1 MFTFRNA
8 QYEYNLFDLY
18 AAPEIAQHLEALAQQ
33 GWQLEH
39 IGPVFWRYRKCPPA
53 DLHYAVVYFPKDPA
67 DEYISR
73 QQREL
78 WELCRTTGW
87 ELAATAGQMQIFRT
101 AEKEPIPI
109 ETDPVVQMET
119 IHAAMRVRDSV
130 LFAGSL
136 IFYILLLLPLLL
148 LTRSAGNRAAWFRLF
163 LPALL
168 LYILPCC
175 ITLVSH
181 LLWYHSAWK
190 TAQNENRLQ
199 APKGNRR
206 LNAVHTILALICL
219 FLFLFSVIAE
229 RNYYLATLTG
239 AVIPGTIFLLA
250 VYFRLR
256 HRLQQRGRRTAAAFL
271 MAAFALELVLSL
283 GYTAAHPIILGHRNA
298 ECITQSVGG
307 STFLVDKIYHDP
319 LPLTVE
325 DLTGETSDIN
335 YSCFFEVR
343 GTPLLRQYVGRQ
355 LVPLFQG
362 SSQPALAYSVFVGS
376 AYFLDRRLTELRQG
390 AYSAFHPVEQ
400 ISFTELDASRWG
412 AEAAYRSA
420 DGSLHFLLRYADRLV
435 DLQFFNWPDATVKPM
450 QAELVRERLGCG
462 ALA

>member
-18 AAPEIAQHLEALAQQ
+18 AAPEIAQH
-33 GWQLEH
+33 LEH

-78 WELCRTTGW
+78 WELCRATGW
-87 ELAATAGQMQIFRT
+87 ELTATAGQMQVFRT
-101 AEKEPIPI
+101 AEKEPVPI

-148 LTRSAGNRAAWFRLF
+148 LTRSAGNWAAWFRLF

-181 LLWYHSAWK
+181 LLWYRSARQ

-239 AVIPGTIFLLA
+239 TVIPGTIFLLA

-256 HRLQQRGRRTAAAFL
+256 HRLQQRGRWTAAVFL
-271 MAAFALELVLSL
+271 VAAFALELVLSL

-298 ECITQSVGG
+298 ERITQSVGG

-325 DLTGETSDIN
+325 ELTGETSDIN

-355 LVPLFQG
+355 SVPLFQG

-390 AYSAFHPVEQ
+390 AHSAFHPVEQ

-412 AEAAYRSA
+412 AEAAYSSA

-435 DLQFFNWPDATVKPM
+435 DLQFFNWPDATVNPM

>member
-18 AAPEIAQHLEALAQQ
+18 AAPEIAQHLEALALQ

-87 ELAATAGQMQIFRT
+87 ELTATAGQMQVFRT
-101 AEKEPIPI
+101 AEKEPVPI

-148 LTRSAGNRAAWFRLF
+148 LTRSAGNWAAWFRLF

-181 LLWYHSAWK
+181 LLWYRSARQ

-199 APKGNRR
+199 APMGNRR

-219 FLFLFSVIAE
+219 FPSFSASSQS
-229 RNYYLATLTG
+229 
-239 AVIPGTIFLLA
+239 GTTIWP
-250 VYFRLR
+250 
-256 HRLQQRGRRTAAAFL
+256 HSP
-271 MAAFALELVLSL
+271 VLSSP
-283 GYTAAHPIILGHRNA
+283 GRSFYWQSISGSVTGCNNA
-298 ECITQSVGG
+298 EDGLLPR
-307 STFLVDKIYHDP
+307 FLW
-319 LPLTVE
+319 
-325 DLTGETSDIN
+325 
-335 YSCFFEVR
+335 
-343 GTPLLRQYVGRQ
+343 
-355 LVPLFQG
+355 
-362 SSQPALAYSVFVGS
+362 QP
-376 AYFLDRRLTELRQG
+376 
-390 AYSAFHPVEQ
+390 
-400 ISFTELDASRWG
+400 
-412 AEAAYRSA
+412 
-420 DGSLHFLLRYADRLV
+420 SL
-435 DLQFFNWPDATVKPM
+435 
-450 QAELVRERLGCG
+450 
-462 ALA
+462 

>member
-1 MFTFRNA
+1 M
-8 QYEYNLFDLY
+8 
-18 AAPEIAQHLEALAQQ
+18 
-33 GWQLEH
+33 
-39 IGPVFWRYRKCPPA
+39 
-53 DLHYAVVYFPKDPA
+53 
-67 DEYISR
+67 
-73 QQREL
+73 
-78 WELCRTTGW
+78 
-87 ELAATAGQMQIFRT
+87 
-101 AEKEPIPI
+101 
-109 ETDPVVQMET
+109 
-119 IHAAMRVRDSV
+119 
-130 LFAGSL
+130 
-136 IFYILLLLPLLL
+136 
-148 LTRSAGNRAAWFRLF
+148 
-163 LPALL
+163 
-168 LYILPCC
+168 
-175 ITLVSH
+175 
-181 LLWYHSAWK
+181 
-190 TAQNENRLQ
+190 
-199 APKGNRR
+199 GNRR

-239 AVIPGTIFLLA
+239 TVIPGTIFLLA

-256 HRLQQRGRRTAAAFL
+256 HRLQQRGRWTAAAFL
-271 MAAFALELVLSL
+271 VAAFALELVLSL

-298 ECITQSVGG
+298 ERITQSVGG

-319 LPLTVE
+319 LLLTVE
-325 DLTGETSDIN
+325 ELTGETSDTN

-343 GTPLLRQYVGRQ
+343 GTPLLRQYAGLQ
-355 LVPLFQG
+355 SVPLFQG

-390 AYSAFHPVEQ
+390 AHSAFHPVEQ

-412 AEAAYRSA
+412 AEAAYSSA

>member
-1 MFTFRNA
+1 MFTFRNV

-18 AAPEIAQHLEALAQQ
+18 AAPEIAQHLEALARQ

-39 IGPVFWRYRKCPPA
+39 IGPVFWCYRKCPPA

-109 ETDPVVQMET
+109 ETDPVVQVET

-148 LTRSAGNRAAWFRLF
+148 LTRSAGNWAAWFRLF
-163 LPALL
+163 LPVLL

-181 LLWYHSAWK
+181 LLWYRSARQ

-271 MAAFALELVLSL
+271 VAVFALELVLSL

-298 ECITQSVGG
+298 ERITQSVGG

-325 DLTGETSDIN
+325 ELTGETSDTN

-343 GTPLLRQYVGRQ
+343 GTPLLRQYVGQ
-355 LVPLFQG
+355 QSVPLFQG

-376 AYFLDRRLTELRQG
+376 AYFLDRRLTELHQG
-390 AYSAFHPVEQ
+390 ACSAFHPVEQ
-400 ISFTELDASRWG
+400 ISFTELDTSRWG
-412 AEAAYRSA
+412 AEAAYSSA

-435 DLQFFNWPDATVKPM
+435 DLHFFNWPDATVKPM

>member
-39 IGPVFWRYRKCPPA
+39 IGPVFWRCRKCPPA

-78 WELCRTTGW
+78 WELCRATGW
-87 ELAATAGQMQIFRT
+87 ELTATAGQMQVFRT
-101 AEKEPIPI
+101 AEKEPVPI

-148 LTRSAGNRAAWFRLF
+148 LTRSAGNWAAWFRLF
-163 LPALL
+163 LPVLL

-181 LLWYHSAWK
+181 LLWYRSARQ

-206 LNAVHTILALICL
+206 LNAIHTILALICL

-271 MAAFALELVLSL
+271 VVAFALELVLSL

-298 ECITQSVGG
+298 ERITLSVGG

-325 DLTGETSDIN
+325 ELTGETSDTN

-362 SSQPALAYSVFVGS
+362 SSQPARAYSVFVES

-412 AEAAYRSA
+412 AEAAYSSA

-435 DLQFFNWPDATVKPM
+435 NLQFFNWPDATVKPM

>member
-53 DLHYAVVYFPKDPA
+53 DLHYAVVYFPKDHA

-87 ELAATAGQMQIFRT
+87 ELAATAGQMQVFRT
-101 AEKEPIPI
+101 AEKEPVPI

-148 LTRSAGNRAAWFRLF
+148 LTRSAGNWAAWFRLF

-175 ITLVSH
+175 I
-181 LLWYHSAWK
+181 
-190 TAQNENRLQ
+190 
-199 APKGNRR
+199 
-206 LNAVHTILALICL
+206 
-219 FLFLFSVIAE
+219 
-229 RNYYLATLTG
+229 
-239 AVIPGTIFLLA
+239 
-250 VYFRLR
+250 
-256 HRLQQRGRRTAAAFL
+256 
-271 MAAFALELVLSL
+271 
-283 GYTAAHPIILGHRNA
+283 
-298 ECITQSVGG
+298 
-307 STFLVDKIYHDP
+307 
-319 LPLTVE
+319 LPFT
-325 DLTGETSDIN
+325 
-335 YSCFFEVR
+335 
-343 GTPLLRQYVGRQ
+343 
-355 LVPLFQG
+355 LVPLGPADRSKRKPPSGPQGKPASERCSYHSRPYLPVPLPFQRHRRAELLFG
-362 SSQPALAYSVFVGS
+362 HT
-376 AYFLDRRLTELRQG
+376 DRCC
-390 AYSAFHPVEQ
+390 HPRDDLS
-400 ISFTELDASRWG
+400 I
-412 AEAAYRSA
+412 
-420 DGSLHFLLRYADRLV
+420 GSLFQAPSPAATTWKTDCCRVSCGSLRFRAGSLPWLHCGPPYHFRAS
-435 DLQFFNWPDATVKPM
+435 K
-450 QAELVRERLGCG
+450 C
-462 ALA
+462 